1 MAKRAEERE
10 KARREALHR
19 PPEPQPKVPYVKY
32 EIDFSKNEDDDEEE
46 EETVLVEELM
56 SASPEE
62 ISRLPHDIQE
72 QVILAKFMAQ
82 SMEHALAPPE
92 HPVAPPVVKSQPISS
107 RLDEEEIR
115 RKSTE
120 SVVPTK
126 KKKESREAHVVV
138 SGEMELLGVSK
149 QTAALANDERRLL
162 EELEELERL
171 ERRIQHMEDN
181 ELRAIAQLSNKDAIS
196 QIFELER
203 AAKAAADEE
212 RRLQQELAALDS
224 YEQSSESDFDDEEAA
239 LAREEAELALLVE
252 RMQSTRA

>member
-1 MAKRAEERE
+1 
-10 KARREALHR
+10 
-19 PPEPQPKVPYVKY
+19 
-32 EIDFSKNEDDDEEE
+32 
-46 EETVLVEELM
+46 
-56 SASPEE
+56 
-62 ISRLPHDIQE
+62 
-72 QVILAKFMAQ
+72 
-82 SMEHALAPPE
+82 
-92 HPVAPPVVKSQPISS
+92 
-107 RLDEEEIR
+107 
-115 RKSTE
+115 
-120 SVVPTK
+120 
-126 KKKESREAHVVV
+126 
-138 SGEMELLGVSK
+138 MELLGVSK

>member
-62 ISRLPHDIQE
+62 IS
-72 QVILAKFMAQ
+72 
-82 SMEHALAPPE
+82 
-92 HPVAPPVVKSQPISS
+92 
-107 RLDEEEIR
+107 
-115 RKSTE
+115 
-120 SVVPTK
+120 
-126 KKKESREAHVVV
+126 
-138 SGEMELLGVSK
+138 
-149 QTAALANDERRLL
+149 
-162 EELEELERL
+162 
-171 ERRIQHMEDN
+171 
-181 ELRAIAQLSNKDAIS
+181 RAIAQLSNKDAIS